1 MIPAR
6 LTSPTVGLSPTTP
19 QADAGQTIDPSVS
32 VPTATA
38 PKLADTAAA
47 EPELEPHGFR
57 SSTKGFRHCPPRALQ
72 PLDEW
77 LERMLAHSL
86 MLAFASRIA
95 PAARSRSARWASWVG
110 MEPSSA
116 SEPAVVVIRS
126 AVSMLSLS
134 STGMPWSGPRAP
146 LAARSWS
153 SASASASASGLVS
166 MIDWSAT
173 SFRSMASIRS
183 R

>member
-1 MIPAR
+1 M
-6 LTSPTVGLSPTTP
+6 SPTTP
-19 QADAGQTIDPSVS
+19 QADAGQTIEPSVS

-57 SSTKGFRHCPPRALQ
+57 SSTNGFRHCPPRALQ

-77 LERMLAHSL
+77 FERMLAHSL
-86 MLAFASRIA
+86 MLAFASRMA
-95 PAARSRSARWASWVG
+95 PAARSRSARWASWAG

-134 STGMPWSGPRAP
+134 STGMPWSGPRGSLGRA
-146 LAARSWS
+146 LLVERL
-153 SASASASASGLVS
+153 GQRERLRLVS

-173 SFRSMASIRS
+173 PVRSMAAIRS